1 MAEQTTLTL
10 LLWWLLKLIVGGVI
24 SSIVF
29 IFVALF
35 GVGHLLPRVWIYL
48 EGAWWRRKLG
58 DSRASRA
65 VIGLEEK
72 DFFASIR
79 QKEFDDSQPR
89 PLAVIMVLWHRPR
102 RYPRLAHE
110 LKRRVEGVRAEVFM
124 SAVRSLNKGWRSG
137 TPPKILEEY
146 IKIIE
151 ASEGDENITLKDMLR
166 GLCSVAMVKYAL
178 GDLDE
183 GYRLG
188 KRNWEAADPLHGND
202 KAEVKWMASY
212 AYFNSRMFQGY
223 FEEAMINLAEQWSDF
238 YAPLDSDAKKM
249 LKERM
254 AEKITL
260 NPVLIIPRH
269 IILAAAFKD
278 GPFKDQPLPIE
289 ESRCWP
295 SKAAYERTNPQL
307 GDLDREIAWVEAW
320 YAEAQS
326 ICADDL
332 ISLNFSHAYAGFY
345 FTLLLHEDEVRGTE
359 RETALLARIKDAF
372 SSIGDNAPIVS
383 QYVKYGFSG
392 VYHFVRGD
400 NQQALD
406 SLRRASESSA
416 ISGNR
421 FAECIFIFCHAVAA
435 ARLMRS
441 QRYMYWEPEVD
452 YYIEKG
458 RKLAADI
465 GGDFYPALSD
475 AAYSAVL
482 KLRGGKESEAA
493 RYAEK
498 SKSANAGKR
507 ILRMFLEAHKECGS
521 A

>member
-1 MAEQTTLTL
+1 
-10 LLWWLLKLIVGGVI
+10 
-24 SSIVF
+24 
-29 IFVALF
+29 
-35 GVGHLLPRVWIYL
+35 
-48 EGAWWRRKLG
+48 
-58 DSRASRA
+58 
-65 VIGLEEK
+65 
-72 DFFASIR
+72 
-79 QKEFDDSQPR
+79 
-89 PLAVIMVLWHRPR
+89 
-102 RYPRLAHE
+102 
-110 LKRRVEGVRAEVFM
+110 
-124 SAVRSLNKGWRSG
+124 
-137 TPPKILEEY
+137 
-146 IKIIE
+146 
-151 ASEGDENITLKDMLR
+151 
-166 GLCSVAMVKYAL
+166 
-178 GDLDE
+178 
-183 GYRLG
+183 
-188 KRNWEAADPLHGND
+188 
-202 KAEVKWMASY
+202 
-212 AYFNSRMFQGY
+212 
-223 FEEAMINLAEQWSDF
+223 
-238 YAPLDSDAKKM
+238 M

-278 GPFKDQPLPIE
+278 GPFKEQPLPIKE
-289 ESRCWP
+289 TRCWP
-295 SKAAYERTNPQL
+295 SKAAYERTSPQL
-307 GDLDREIAWVEAW
+307 NDIDKEIAWVEAW
-320 YAEAQS
+320 YAEAQA

-345 FTLLLHEDEVRGTE
+345 FTLLLHEDKVRGTE

-372 SSIGDNAPIVS
+372 SSIDDNAPIVS

-392 VYHFVRGD
+392 VYHFACGE

-441 QRYMYWEPEVD
+441 QRDMYWEPEVD

-475 AAYSAVL
+475 AAYSAIL
-482 KLRGGKESEAA
+482 KLRGGKENEAS

-498 SKSANAGKR
+498 SRSANAGKR
-507 ILRMFLEAHKECGS
+507 ILRMFLETA
-521 A
+521 

>member
-1 MAEQTTLTL
+1 MAEPMTFTS
-10 LLWWLLKLIVGGVI
+10 LLWGLLQLIVGGVI
-24 SSIVF
+24 SSIIF
-29 IFVALF
+29 IFVTLF

-48 EGAWWRRKLG
+48 ERAWWIRTLG

-89 PLAVIMVLWHRPR
+89 PLAVIAVLWHRPR
-102 RYPRLAHE
+102 RYPRLTHE
-110 LKRRVEGVRAEVFM
+110 LKRRVEGVRAEVFT
-124 SAVRSLNKGWRSG
+124 SAVKSLNKGWRSG

-151 ASEGDENITLKDMLR
+151 ASEGDENIPLKDMLR

-178 GDLDE
+178 GDLDA
-183 GYRLG
+183 GYCLG
-188 KRNWEAADPLHGND
+188 KRMWDAGEPLHGNN

-212 AYFNSRMFQGY
+212 AFFNSRMFQGY
-223 FEEAMINLAEQWSDF
+223 FEEAMINMANQWSDF
-238 YAPLDSDAKKM
+238 YAPLDSDARKM

-278 GPFKDQPLPIE
+278 GPFKDMPLPIM

-295 SKAAYERTNPQL
+295 SKAAYELTNSQL
-307 GDLDREIAWVEAW
+307 DGIEKELAWVEAW

-326 ICADDL
+326 ICADDP

-345 FTLLLHEDEVRGTE
+345 FTLLLYEDGVRGTE
-359 RETALLARIKDAF
+359 RETTLLARIKDAF
-372 SSIGDNAPIVS
+372 SSIGDSAPIVS

-392 VYHFVRGD
+392 VYHFARGE

-406 SLRRASESSA
+406 SLRRAAESSA
-416 ISGNR
+416 ITGNR

-441 QRYMYWEPEVD
+441 QRDMYWEPEVN

-458 RKLAADI
+458 RVLATNI
-465 GGDFYPALSD
+465 GGEFYPALSD

-482 KLRGGKESEAA
+482 KLRGGKQSEAA

-498 SKSANAGKR
+498 AKSANVGKR
-507 ILRMFLEAHKECGS
+507 ILRMFLEAV
-521 A
+521 